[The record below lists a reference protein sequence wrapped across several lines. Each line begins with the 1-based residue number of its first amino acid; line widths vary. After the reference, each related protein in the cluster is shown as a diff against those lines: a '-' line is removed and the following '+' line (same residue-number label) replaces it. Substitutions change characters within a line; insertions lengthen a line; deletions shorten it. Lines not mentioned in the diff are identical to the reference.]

1 MRVFK
6 PSYTIPLPQGAKILR
21 RKNGNVAKFTTARGQ
36 EIIAPLSKSGKRV
49 SLETNCFHL
58 EFRDHNNF
66 ARRLKAFTDEGASQ
80 RVAATIEDLLA
91 AKGSSQGI
99 GTDLR
104 RRIEGLP
111 KIMRVELA
119 AWGLLDE
126 RASAASKPL
135 TELVGLYR
143 RYMEAKELAVLHVRK
158 SVRDVEVV
166 CSECGFRHL
175 SDIDPDKLNTY
186 LQRRRDRGISYRR
199 SNAIL
204 GAVKAFCNWCV
215 DDQELLMRSPIR
227 GKKCA
232 PLDEDKDRRRIRRA
246 LEISDLRRLFDVAE
260 SSTDVVFG
268 LTGPERALLYRL
280 AAETGIRRGELM
292 QLTVGDFDLV
302 GLTITVPAKVAKSGK
317 ERVVPL
323 SPNMAAK
330 LRQRFASKLPTAK
343 ALNVPDRTAEMI
355 RVDLETAGLPYKD
368 DRGHCFDFH
377 SLRHECSTLLIESG
391 VDPKVAQAI
400 LGHADIRLTLQLYAK
415 TLNEKAKRQQ
425 AAAGVSDLIEM
436 AG

>member
-6 PSYTIPLPQGAKILR
+6 PSYTVPLPEGAKILR
-21 RKNGNVAKFTTARGQ
+21 RKNGNVAKFTNARGQ
-36 EIIAPLSKSGKRV
+36 EIIAPVSKSGKRV
-49 SLETNCFHL
+49 TLETNCYYV
-58 EFRDHNNF
+58 EFRDHNNYC
-66 ARRLKAFTDEGASQ
+66 RRLKAFTDEPASQ
-80 RVAATIEDLLA
+80 RVAATIQDLLNA
-91 AKGSSQGI
+91 RGSGAGI
-99 GTDLR
+99 SSDLR

-111 KIMRVELA
+111 KTMRAELA
-119 AWGLLDE
+119 KWGLLDE
-126 RASAASKPL
+126 RANTATKPL
-135 TELVGLYR
+135 TELLELYR
-143 RYMEAKELAVLHVRK
+143 QYMASKELAVLHVRK
-158 SVRDVEVV
+158 SVRDVQVV
-166 CSECGFRHL
+166 FIACGFRYL
-175 SDIDPDKLNTY
+175 SDIGPDKLNAY
-186 LQRRRDRGISYRR
+186 LQRRRDGGISYRR

-204 GAVKAFCNWCV
+204 GAVKAFCNWAV
-215 DDQELLMRSPIR
+215 DDQELLPRSPIR
-227 GKKCA
+227 GKKCS
-232 PLDEDKDRRRIRRA
+232 PLDERKDRRRIRRA
-246 LEISDLRRLFDVAE
+246 LEIGELRRLFEAAE
-260 SSTDVVFG
+260 ASGDVVFG
-268 LTGPERALLYRL
+268 LTGPDRALLYRL

-323 SPNMAAK
+323 SPNMASR
-330 LRQRFASKLPTAK
+330 LRQGFSSKLPTAR
-343 ALNVPDRTAEMI
+343 AIDVPDRTAEML
-355 RVDLETAGLPYKD
+355 RVDLEAAGLPYKD

-425 AAAGVSDLIEM
+425 AAKGVSDLIER